1 MAKVGLGPN
10 LAQKEEIRYG
20 CFLFFFFFFFIENA
34 EVSYSWDFISWK
46 TVK

>member
-1 MAKVGLGPN
+1 MAKVGLGPD

-20 CFLFFFFFFFIENA
+20 CFLFFFFIENA
-34 EVSYSWDFISWK
+34 EVSYSWGFISWK